1 MASLLKRGDVYYAQV
16 YIGGKQRRRSLQ
28 TTSLQIAKEKLRR
41 IETEQAQ
48 GNDNPLPT
56 RTPIGEVVGAYIDHI
71 RTKKT
76 AKSAQTD
83 VYYLREAF
91 GACCDQIQIT
101 SRRVTSKNKKRPRK
115 HGQDQRC
122 KDRPI
127 EADCIEAMTTTQ
139 IQQFIDARVR
149 SRGLAPKT
157 ANRYREIICRLFNWT
172 MRQGMI
178 RMPNQLNPAS
188 RVERYKEQASKI
200 SYLTL
205 SQIDEQLDGLRF
217 KPQLQTM
224 VAMLIYAGLRREEL
238 IWLTLSDIDL
248 SRCHRGY
255 GLIKVRAKTIDGQSW
270 QPKTAVNRAV
280 PISSSLRAYL
290 DRYTPPKTER
300 PEPGDGFK
308 GWYFP
313 SPGGRGHR
321 SGGGWW
327 DPDNFSRELRA
338 AQNEAGLAWTCLDY
352 RHTFGSQLAQRG
364 ISLYK
369 ISSLMGNSP
378 EICRRHYASV
388 IPEAM
393 HDEVDFAPANHC
405 PDTYPLVARG

>member
-1 MASLLKRGDVYYAQV
+1 M
-16 YIGGKQRRRSLQ
+16 
-28 TTSLQIAKEKLRR
+28 
-41 IETEQAQ
+41 
-48 GNDNPLPT
+48 
-56 RTPIGEVVGAYIDHI
+56 VGAYVDHI

-91 GACCDQIQIT
+91 GPCCDQIQIT
-101 SRRVTSKNKKRPRK
+101 SRRVTSKSKKRPRK
-115 HGQDQRC
+115 PGQDRRC

-127 EADCIEAMTTTQ
+127 EADCIEAVTTTQ

-157 ANRYREIICRLFNWT
+157 ANRYREIICRIFNWAL
-172 MRQGMI
+172 RQELI

-205 SQIDEQLDGLRF
+205 LQIDEQLEVLRF

-224 VAMLIYAGLRREEL
+224 VAILIYAGLRREEL
-238 IWLTLSDIDL
+238 LWLTLNDIDL
-248 SRCHRGY
+248 SRRHGGH
-255 GLIKVRAKTIDGQSW
+255 GLIKIRAKTIDGQSW

-280 PISSSLRAYL
+280 PINSSLRAYL
-290 DRYTPPKTER
+290 DRYTPPKTEC
-300 PEPGDGFK
+300 PEPADGFK

-321 SGGGWW
+321 FGGGWW
-327 DPDNFSRELRA
+327 DPDNFSRDLRA
-338 AQNEAGLAWTCLDY
+338 AQVETSLAWTCLDY

-364 ISLYK
+364 ISLFK
-369 ISSLMGNSP
+369 ISALMGNSP
-378 EICRRHYASV
+378 DICRRHYASV
-388 IPEAM
+388 APEAM
-393 HDEVDFAPANHC
+393 HDDIEFTREQSNNSWRNQ
-405 PDTYPLVARG
+405 TTEI